1 MDIKL
6 KFYDYSSVKIECED
20 SIFFELR
27 DYFSFETPGY
37 QFNPKFKYGQW
48 DGKIRILGYDGLLPY
63 GLVDYV
69 KKFADN
75 MDYKVEID
83 PKITDNGGITEKE
96 ISDWVD
102 SKEVYSGST
111 KITPHWYQKD
121 SVVKGLTQ
129 NRALLNLP
137 TSAGKSLIQ
146 ALLARYYIENFQ
158 GKVLILV
165 PTTILVKQMIDD
177 LVDYRLFSREM
188 LLGIKGGT
196 AKDSDA
202 LVYVSTWQ
210 TAIKQPKEWFGQ
222 FGMLMN
228 DECHLA
234 TGKSISTII
243 NGLSNCKFKFG
254 LTGTVKDGKANVM
267 QYIGLFGNIYRPVS
281 TAELMEAG
289 QVSKLKINTL
299 FLRYPDAFTE
309 KVKGFAYQDEIKIII
324 KAKQRNEW
332 IAKLACKLG
341 SKDENVFVMFD
352 RIAHGKDL
360 YEYCKSIHGEENVFF
375 IAGEVKDKDRDIIK
389 AMAEKRSGMVVV
401 ASYGVFSAGVSIKN
415 LHHVIFAHPIKSK
428 VTVLQSIGR
437 VLRLHGSKAEGI
449 LWDIVDDMGVKPKS
463 KNTKKKYVHLNYALK
478 HALERI
484 ERYASEKFDYS
495 MREVKL

>member
-210 TAIKQPKEWFGQ
+210 TAIKQPKEWFEQ

-228 DECHLA
+228 DECFDGDTLIKTPKGDIKIKDLKPGDPIYSYNEKTKEIVEDEVVKLHKNL
-234 TGKSISTII
+234 TKSSSEKMYELEMDNNTII
-243 NGLSNCKFKFG
+243 
-254 LTGTVKDGKANVM
+254 
-267 QYIGLFGNIYRPVS
+267 
-281 TAELMEAG
+281 
-289 QVSKLKINTL
+289 
-299 FLRYPDAFTE
+299 
-309 KVKGFAYQDEIKIII
+309 
-324 KAKQRNEW
+324 
-332 IAKLACKLG
+332 
-341 SKDENVFVMFD
+341 
-352 RIAHGKDL
+352 
-360 YEYCKSIHGEENVFF
+360 
-375 IAGEVKDKDRDIIK
+375 
-389 AMAEKRSGMVVV
+389 
-401 ASYGVFSAGVSIKN
+401 
-415 LHHVIFAHPIKSK
+415 K
-428 VTVLQSIGR
+428 VTGNHKFLTENCGWVRADELTE
-437 VLRLHGSKAEGI
+437 LD
-449 LWDIVDDMGVKPKS
+449 DIVEWK
-463 KNTKKKYVHLNYALK
+463 
-478 HALERI
+478 
-484 ERYASEKFDYS
+484 
-495 MREVKL
+495 